1 MNPDAEILY
10 PEYLKDWSKNKTI
23 SLTTSDAK
31 ISHFE
36 NSDQILPYPVEN
48 EFRHLNLSTGVL
60 DSSNVPN
67 CRVCDEVRDL
77 DVNWFHYLDKMVAD
91 HEAILRSEKSN
102 FQECRI
108 PVLSHLNIEFFKFM
122 LSDYEDADTCT
133 LLEYG
138 FPIGYEN
145 LETTYTGRPV
155 NNHKGALTDMD
166 KYLIK
171 EISKKAVLGP
181 FHSNPFSHEIA
192 ISPLNSVPKK
202 GSEDRRVILDLS
214 VREGG
219 AINGFIDKDNYL
231 EEEVNLKYHN
241 VDVLVDLIKKQG
253 RNCLIFKRDLS
264 RAYRQI
270 VIDLHDVHLVGY
282 TWNEHLYFDRVL
294 SLGLTYAAHVC
305 QRVTKC
311 SFLHVPATWF

>member
-1 MNPDAEILY
+1 M
-10 PEYLKDWSKNKTI
+10 
-23 SLTTSDAK
+23 TTSDAK

-48 EFRHLNLSTGVL
+48 EFKHLNLSTGVL
-60 DSSNVPN
+60 DSSN

-91 HEAILRSEKSN
+91 YEAILRSEKYH

-108 PVLSHLNIEFFKFM
+108 PVLSHLNIEFFKCM
-122 LSDYEDADTCT
+122 LSDYEDADIYT

-145 LETTYTGRPV
+145 LETRYTGRHV
-155 NNHKGALTDMD
+155 NNHKGALENSADMD

-181 FHSNPFSHEIA
+181 FHSNPFSHEIV

-214 VREGG
+214 VRGGG
-219 AINGFIDKDNYL
+219 AINGFIDKNNYL
-231 EEEVNLKYHN
+231 GEEVNLRYPN
-241 VDVLVDLIKKQG
+241 VDVLVDLIKKHG

-264 RAYRQI
+264 RAYCQI
-270 VIDLHDVHLVGY
+270 FIDLHD
-282 TWNEHLYFDRVL
+282 
-294 SLGLTYAAHVC
+294 AHFS
-305 QRVTKC
+305 RI
-311 SFLHVPATWF
+311 